1 MHVGAF
7 EQLAAILVV
16 SAVAALIAM
25 LLRQPL
31 LLGLLVA
38 GIALGPGVLGLVRI
52 DESITLLAEVGI
64 ALLLFLVGLKLD
76 VRIAARLGPVA
87 LAAGL
92 GQIALTFLLGLGVA
106 SAFGRGGADAVYLA
120 LALTFSSTVV
130 VVKLLTDARMIDR
143 LHGRLSV
150 GILVVQDIV
159 VVLAMI
165 ALTATASDGGGPSVD
180 QLVGVV
186 LRGVLLVVVAVL
198 LGRFLAAPT
207 MHLLGRESELL
218 ILGAIAWAV
227 TFGALSTVLGF
238 GAEVGAFLAGMTLAS
253 TPYREAISGRLTPL
267 RDFLLL
273 FFFIEIGAGIDPS
286 TLGAGLPTALALSA
300 AALVGKPI
308 IVTGLLA
315 IAGHRQKVSLATGL
329 TLAQISEFSLI
340 IVALGVSQGAV
351 GPDVA
356 GIVTATALL
365 TIAVSS
371 QLINRTERI
380 VERLSARL
388 PRLERPPRRSLSEDD
403 APLRPDIVVIGLGR
417 FGSTVVEELLDRG
430 ERIVG
435 VDFDPRT
442 VAEERLGIPV
452 LYGDADDPTL
462 SEHLPVEGSRW
473 VVSTLRSRD
482 ANLTLVRSLR
492 QHDYPGGIA
501 VASEDPADCEL
512 LRAAGADV
520 TIQPLHVAASPL
532 VTRLYAN
539 DARRAEP
546 DARARDDAFHAFIVD
561 RSGSDGAT
569 EAAADGDTE
578 EDAPLSP

>member
-16 SAVAALIAM
+16 SAAAALIAM

-76 VRIAARLGPVA
+76 VRIVARLGPVA

-106 SAFGRGGADAVYLA
+106 AGFGRGGADAVYLA

-180 QLVGVV
+180 QLVGVL
-186 LRGVLLVVVAVL
+186 LRGVLLVAVAVL
-198 LGRFLAAPT
+198 LGRFVAAPT

-227 TFGALSTVLGF
+227 TFGALSTILGF

-273 FFFIEIGAGIDPS
+273 FFFIEVGAGIDPS
-286 TLGAGLPTALALSA
+286 TLGAGLPLALALSA

-315 IAGHRQKVSLATGL
+315 VAGHRQKVSLATGI

-340 IVALGVSQGAV
+340 IVALGVAQGAV
-351 GPDVA
+351 GQDVA
-356 GIVTATALL
+356 GIVTATALI
-365 TIAVSS
+365 TIAASS

-388 PRLERPPRRSLSEDD
+388 PRIERNHRGSVVDD
-403 APLRPDIVVIGLGR
+403 DTPLRPDVVVIGLGR

-442 VAEERLGIPV
+442 VSEERLGVPV

-473 VVSTLRSRD
+473 VVSTLRSLD

-492 QHDYPGGIA
+492 QRGYRGGIA

-512 LRAAGADV
+512 LREAGADV
-520 TIQPLHVAASPL
+520 TIQPLHVAAAPL
-532 VTRLYAN
+532 VTRLYAD

-546 DARARDDAFHAFIVD
+546 EAQERDEAFHAFIVD
-561 RSGSDGAT
+561 RS
-569 EAAADGDTE
+569 
-578 EDAPLSP
+578 DAPDRPDAGT

>member
-16 SAVAALIAM
+16 SAGAALLAM

-76 VRIAARLGPVA
+76 VRIVARLGPVA
-87 LAAGL
+87 LAVGL

-106 SAFGRGGADAVYLA
+106 AGFGRGGADAVYLA

-165 ALTATASDGGGPSVD
+165 ALTATATDGGGPSVD
-180 QLVGVV
+180 QLVGVL
-186 LRGVLLVVVAVL
+186 LRGVLLVGVAVL
-198 LGRFLAAPT
+198 LGRFVAAPT

-227 TFGALSTVLGF
+227 TFGALSTLLGF

-273 FFFIEIGAGIDPS
+273 FFFIEVGAGIDPS
-286 TLGAGLPTALALSA
+286 TLGAGIPTALALSA
-300 AALVGKPI
+300 AALIGKPI

-315 IAGHRQKVSLATGL
+315 VAGHRQKVSLATGV

-340 IVALGVSQGAV
+340 IVALGVSQGAI
-351 GPDVA
+351 GQDVA

-365 TIAVSS
+365 TIAASS
-371 QLINRTERI
+371 QLINRTERL
-380 VERLSARL
+380 VERLTARL
-388 PRLERPPRRSLSEDD
+388 PRLERAGRSSVVDDD
-403 APLRPDIVVIGLGR
+403 APLRPDVVVIGLGR

-442 VAEERLGIPV
+442 VSEERLGVPV

-473 VVSTLRSRD
+473 VVSTLRSLD

-492 QHDYPGGIA
+492 QHGYPGGIA
-501 VASEDPADCEL
+501 VASEDPADCER
-512 LRAAGADV
+512 LRTAGADV
-520 TIQPLHVAASPL
+520 TIQPLHVAAAPL
-532 VTRLYAN
+532 VTRLYA
-539 DARRAEP
+539 DDERRAEP
-546 DARARDDAFHAFIVD
+546 EAQVRDREFHAFIVD
-561 RSGSDGAT
+561 RSGPEDGT
-569 EAAADGDTE
+569 TGADAG
-578 EDAPLSP
+578 APLSP